1 MADEDVEQF
10 AKWPPM
16 TWTVGGKTHQVPA
29 VTLKRTVGNRLAA
42 HKRPYRKGARHDN
55 TGPDPVNWEVTLVS
69 GTHAHE
75 FYAQI
80 PSDYYPNGIKALELS
95 SDLEETGTLVTPY
108 GEKRC
113 KLSTVSTL
121 WDRRGEAG
129 ANGQATVIVW
139 VEDNEDDTDLA
150 AFEPPQA
157 RVAGPG
163 QVDAFLGFAAQ
174 VGVGAGDFFDS
185 MKEGMR
191 ELKALADYPGEA
203 LAQMVT
209 RVSIITGAVKSTYE
223 AYASAPAGT
232 LNTMGALLNDP
243 LAGPA
248 LRKLE
253 AIIDSASKAPED
265 EARRNNEARTV
276 KYYDR
281 TVSIFDV
288 AADLFQ
294 DAKRLMKINPTLDPF
309 EIPRGTPIAVFA

>member
-1 MADEDVEQF
+1 MAEEDVEQF

-16 TWTVGGKTHQVPA
+16 TWTVGGTTHKVPV
-29 VTLKRTVGNRLAA
+29 VTLKRIFGNRLAK
-42 HKRPYRKGARHDN
+42 HVRPYRKGARHDN
-55 TGPDPVNWEVTLVS
+55 TGPDPVGWEVSTVS
-69 GTHAHE
+69 GKDVAR
-75 FYAQI
+75 FYPWI
-80 PSDYYPNGIKALELS
+80 PEDYYPNGIKALELS
-95 SDLEETGTLVTPY
+95 FELEETGTLVTPY

-113 KLSTVSTL
+113 KASSGSTI

-129 ANGQATVIVW
+129 VDGQATSLIW

-174 VGVGAGDFFDS
+174 VGAGAGDFFDS
-185 MKEGMR
+185 LKEAMR
-191 ELKALADYPGEA
+191 DLKALADYPGETV
-203 LAQMVT
+203 AQMVT

-223 AYASAPAGT
+223 AYASAPAGVANT
-232 LNTMGALLNDP
+232 LGALLNDP

-253 AIIDSASKAPED
+253 QIVDSACKAAED
-265 EARRNNEARTV
+265 EARRNGARV
-276 KYYDR
+276 LKYYDR

-288 AADLFQ
+288 AVDVSQ
-294 DAKRLMKINPTLDPF
+294 SAKELMAINPTLDPY
-309 EIPRGTPIAVFA
+309 EIKARTPIQVFA